1 LGRKFNF
8 DEAHSMRVAHL
19 CRQLFR
25 ALQEDHHLEPR
36 YEVILYIAAVLHE
49 IGLFISNASHHK
61 HSLYI
66 INNSEIFGLSRKDV
80 RLVAL
85 VARYHRRASP
95 KPNHPYYATLDRE
108 SRVVVAK
115 LAAILR
121 VADALE
127 RSHSRRISEIRCK
140 REPGRLVITV
150 PKVDDLSL
158 EQLALAQKGS
168 LFEETFG
175 LKVLLRKSRE

>member
-1 LGRKFNF
+1 
-8 DEAHSMRVAHL
+8 
-19 CRQLFR
+19 
-25 ALQEDHHLEPR
+25 
-36 YEVILYIAAVLHE
+36 
-49 IGLFISNASHHK
+49 
-61 HSLYI
+61 
-66 INNSEIFGLSRKDV
+66 
-80 RLVAL
+80 
-85 VARYHRRASP
+85 
-95 KPNHPYYATLDRE
+95 PNHPFYATLDRE

-140 REPGRLVITV
+140 REPGRLVISV

-175 LKVLLRKSRE
+175 MKVLLRKSRG